1 LQSDSLPSC
10 DQELKNKKEQLR
22 DAEDQYKKLQSG
34 EQNDGKE
41 FVESMFKDCE
51 N

>member
-1 LQSDSLPSC
+1 VILCQVVTRSSRT
-10 DQELKNKKEQLR
+10 KKEQLR